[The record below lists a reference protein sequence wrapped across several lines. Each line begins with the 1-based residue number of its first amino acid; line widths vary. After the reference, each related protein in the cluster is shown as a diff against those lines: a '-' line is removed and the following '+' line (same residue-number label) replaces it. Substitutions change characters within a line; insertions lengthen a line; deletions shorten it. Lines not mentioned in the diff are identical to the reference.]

1 MGDSG
6 FYSRRA
12 GWILLV
18 CALAAPV
25 LFFGAA
31 RAVQS
36 NNNKVEDWLPSG
48 FNETVQLQ
56 WFRDHFITDQFII
69 ISWEGCHLGGDP
81 SDPQA
86 EPDDPRI
93 AQVANMLLGLGRPK
107 TTETADNANADADT
121 NTNTAAAP
129 AASTKPAASTDQTD
143 PAAAEMAPVAAG
155 EPAGAAVAADQQGY
169 FRTVLTARQL
179 LNELT
184 NAPSNVPYDL
194 AKQRLIGT
202 LIGPDG
208 QQTCVVVTLSD
219 KGSKSLRQAIGR
231 GTKRGPLKVGRP
243 PGELFAGLAACGIT
257 GDMAHLGGPP
267 IDNVAID
274 EEGERT
280 LVRLAGLS
288 LLLGLGLA
296 WWSLRSIKLT
306 AIVFVCGILSAALG
320 LAMVWWTGNDM
331 DAVLLSMPSLVY
343 VLAISGAVHLVNY
356 YRDEVLEH
364 GQTGSV
370 GRAMAHGWKPALL
383 CSITT
388 AIGLFSLCASEIEP
402 IRKFGLYSALGVIGM
417 LAILFVYLPAALV
430 MWPVHFKHTKDERG
444 VEDEHTLSE
453 QPHSLQ
459 DKFWYWF
466 GGGVIRHHALVFMGC
481 MLVIGLL
488 SLGLFRINTSIDLLK
503 MFDPSARILKDYV
516 WLEQHLGRLIPM
528 EVVIRFPESM
538 QQELNRQ
545 ARESLVADRADNAS
559 GNQLVSQKQ
568 TIGESESNGNEGHE
582 PAGNEPAGRETV
594 ATAARTSV
602 DLTKDEPGV
611 PTFLERMEF
620 VSIAQTVIEKYLGQD
635 GRNLVGKTM
644 SAATFAPELPDGK
657 AGAFN
662 IARRA
667 GTNEKMLA
675 AREGFQRS
683 GYLRTAK
690 EDGAELWRISLRVAA
705 FENLDYGQFTSELS
719 QVLEPVLAARQEFTR
734 LVNDVAM
741 LRPAQRRERAK
752 VVLWQ
757 QPPMDTESPQA
768 IREQQIF
775 FETLTE
781 LFKRKRFQVVTG
793 EKDPDVLTDA
803 ELKGLPDVDA
813 VVLVGGF
820 SNEHRQRISQ
830 MVGPVVTAMW
840 DAGLPK
846 EPTEDNQLAAMDPLT
861 KPELSAVYTGVV
873 PIVYKTQRVL
883 LNSLID
889 STVWSFATIMPLMMF
904 VCRSIPA
911 GAVVMLPNVLPVVMV
926 FGTMGWLGIKV
937 DIGSMMSASIA
948 LGVAVDDTIHFLSW
962 FRGDLDRLKDR
973 RKATLIAYRRCAP
986 PTLQAAL
993 ISGLGLSVFAFSTF
1007 TPTQRFGWLMLTI
1020 LLTGV
1025 VAELV
1030 MLPSILAGPL
1040 GRVFRP
1046 RATPAAASSGH

>member
-1 MGDSG
+1 MGDTG

-25 LFFGAA
+25 LFYGAA

-93 AQVANMLLGLGRPK
+93 AQVANMLRGLGRPK
-107 TTETADNANADADT
+107 TADANAPADA
-121 NTNTAAAP
+121 NAADPNAP
-129 AASTKPAASTDQTD
+129 AANGQLNAVQASVEKAAVEPKADGQSSEA
-143 PAAAEMAPVAAG
+143 PAAAAGPPAA
-155 EPAGAAVAADQQGY
+155 EPIEQQGY
-169 FRTVLTARQL
+169 FRTVMTARQL

-194 AKQRLIGT
+194 AKQRLNGT

-208 QQTCVVVTLSD
+208 KQTCVVVTLSD
-219 KGSKSLRQAIGR
+219 KGAKNLRQAIGR

-243 PGELFAGLAACGIT
+243 PGELFKGLAACGIT

-364 GQTGSV
+364 GQEGAVS
-370 GRAMAHGWKPALL
+370 RAMAHGWKPALL
-383 CSITT
+383 CSVTT

-430 MWPVHFKHTKDERG
+430 MWPVRFKRTHDERG
-444 VEDEHTLSE
+444 VEDEHSLPD

-459 DKFWYWF
+459 DKFWCWF
-466 GGGVIRHHALVFMGC
+466 GSTVIRHHALVFMGC
-481 MLVIGLL
+481 MAVIGLL
-488 SLGLFRINTSIDLLK
+488 AGGLTRINTSIDLLK
-503 MFDPSARILKDYV
+503 MFDSSARILKDYV
-516 WLEQHLGRLIPM
+516 WLEQNLGRLIPM

-538 QQELNRQ
+538 QQELSRQ
-545 ARESLVADRADNAS
+545 PQEPLVADRTSNGS
-559 GNQLVSQKQ
+559 GERLVSQQ
-568 TIGESESNGNEGHE
+568 RTIGEPESEGGESGV
-582 PAGNEPAGRETV
+582 RT
-594 ATAARTSV
+594 ARTSV
-602 DLTKDEPGV
+602 DLTKGDPGV

-657 AGAFN
+657 SGAFN

-690 EDGAELWRISLRVAA
+690 EDGSELWRISLRVAA

-741 LRPAQRRERAK
+741 LRPAQRRERAT

-757 QPPMDTESPQA
+757 QPPTDTESPQA

-803 ELKGLPDVDA
+803 ELKGLPNVDA

-861 KPELSAVYTGVV
+861 RPELSAVYTGVV

-883 LNSLID
+883 LNSLVD
-889 STVWSFATIMPLMMF
+889 STIWSFATIMPLMMF

-962 FRGDLDRLKDR
+962 FRGDLDRLRDR

-1046 RATPAAASSGH
+1046 RNKPLPAGSH